1 MDRIAVV
8 PGSAVTAGDGSTEAS
23 APAGDGLT
31 PAAGDAAWSE
41 IHRRWGGLVHGLA
54 QQALGDARD
63 AEDVAQQVFADA
75 WRGRH
80 GYAPERGTPAAWLV
94 GITRRKVADA
104 LAARARRARIV
115 AAAAEQPPAR
125 TRDDSCEPE
134 AALDRMVVGRA
145 LRRLSTPQRQVLH
158 LAYYEDLTQTQIARV
173 TGWPLGTVKSH
184 TRRGLDRL
192 RHCLEDE
199 GVADTGRAQ
208 SMRV

>member
-1 MDRIAVV
+1 MNRIAAVS
-8 PGSAVTAGDGSTEAS
+8 GSVATAGPR
-23 APAGDGLT
+23 PAHPSPAVGDGPT
-31 PAAGDAAWSE
+31 PAADDASWSE

-80 GYAPERGTPAAWLV
+80 GYVPERGTPAAWLV

-104 LAARARRARIV
+104 LAARARRARLV
-115 AAAAEQPPAR
+115 AAAAEQSPAQG
-125 TRDDSCEPE
+125 RDDTGEPE

-145 LRRLSTPQRQVLH
+145 LRQLSTPQRQVLH

-199 GVADTGRAQ
+199 GVVTARRAQ
-208 SMRV
+208 TMQV

>member
-1 MDRIAVV
+1 MDRIAAVSGSVV
-8 PGSAVTAGDGSTEAS
+8 TVGPRTDGLPPTTGDGPTPTADDAS
-23 APAGDGLT
+23 WA
-31 PAAGDAAWSE
+31 E

-54 QQALGDARD
+54 QRALGDARD

-80 GYAPERGTPAAWLV
+80 GYTPERGTPAAWLV

-104 LAARARRARIV
+104 LAARARRARLV
-115 AAAAEQPPAR
+115 AAAAEQPPAQS
-125 TRDDSCEPE
+125 RDDTGEPE

-145 LRRLSTPQRQVLH
+145 LRQLSTPQRQVLH
-158 LAYYEDLTQTQIARV
+158 LAYYEDLTQTQIADV

-199 GVADTGRAQ
+199 GVANAERAEA
-208 SMRV
+208 MRV